1 MVESA
6 REARI
11 DWLSTTE
18 EAGTREQFMRDK
30 HYGAV
35 RTSSNEKS
43 LWLQYVL
50 AIRPVKSFPAL
61 VLDREAHAEGPRVFQ
76 VRGGGARDASRRRGP
91 KTLDPHSVRTCTV
104 WREVI

>member
-6 REARI
+6 CEAMI
-11 DWLSTTE
+11 DWLSITGA
-18 EAGTREQFMRDK
+18 AGTREQFMRAK

-43 LWLQYVL
+43 LCI
-50 AIRPVKSFPAL
+50 A
-61 VLDREAHAEGPRVFQ
+61 
-76 VRGGGARDASRRRGP
+76 
-91 KTLDPHSVRTCTV
+91 